1 LLQVELNRADVTLI
15 VPHPQSQKRQ
25 SGAGLY
31 WIGAGGYD
39 DGGKNPGCVQ
49 NRQIMTTGAS
59 AAAGE
64 AQRKLETRRAGSDGL
79 ALVLSGR
86 WCLDQALPAHEELD
100 AELRQGVRR
109 LAFDVAELGA
119 WDSGLLTFLAGVFK
133 ACAARDI
140 AVDQSGLP
148 QGVRHLLAMAC
159 AVPEQKVAGRG
170 MPEGGLFARVG
181 RAALESFRG
190 APAMLRFLGEIT
202 LSFLRLFTGR
212 ARFRASDMWIEIEQV
227 GPRALPIVSVISFL
241 VGLILAYLGADQ
253 LRLVGAQI
261 FIADLV
267 SIGMVREVGA
277 LMTGIIIA
285 GRTGAAFAAQLGTM
299 QVNEEIDAFKTLGIS
314 PVDFLVLPR
323 MLALMLMVPLLTLYS
338 GFVGMLAGLLVSTLI
353 FDISFF
359 EYYNE
364 TLRALELK
372 HFWVGL
378 SKGTVYGAMVAF
390 AGCLRGMQCG
400 RSAEAVGEA
409 ATSAVVTGILLIT
422 IAASVMTI
430 VYYQL
435 EI

>member
-1 LLQVELNRADVTLI
+1 MTLA
-15 VPHPQSQKRQ
+15 HE
-25 SGAGLY
+25 
-31 WIGAGGYD
+31 
-39 DGGKNPGCVQ
+39 
-49 NRQIMTTGAS
+49 

-64 AQRKLETRRAGSDGL
+64 AGRKLELRRPAEDSL
-79 ALVLSGR
+79 EVVLSGR
-86 WCLDQALPAHEELD
+86 WCLDGTLPARDAVERELG
-100 AELRQGVRR
+100 AGVRR
-109 LAFDVAELGA
+109 LTFAAGALGE
-119 WDSGLLTFLAGVFK
+119 WDSGLLTFLAGVLK
-133 ACAARDI
+133 ACAARGV
-140 AVDQSGLP
+140 AVEQGGLP
-148 QGVRHLLAMAC
+148 EGVRHLLAMAS
-159 AVPEQKVAGRG
+159 AVPEQKVPQRDAAAQSL
-170 MPEGGLFARVG
+170 PARVG
-181 RAALESFRG
+181 KATLELVRG

-202 LSFLRLFTGR
+202 LSFMRFFSGR
-212 ARFRASDMWIEIEQV
+212 AHFRMSDLWLEVEQV

-253 LRLVGAQI
+253 LKLVGAQI

-267 SIGMVREVGA
+267 AIGMVREVGA

-299 QVNEEIDAFKTLGIS
+299 QVNEEIDAFRTLGIS

-323 MLALMLMVPLLTLYS
+323 MLALMLMVPLLTLYA
-338 GFVGMLAGLLVSTLI
+338 GFVGMFAGLVVSVTI
-353 FDISFF
+353 FDISLF

-435 EI
+435 DI

>member
-1 LLQVELNRADVTLI
+1 MTNAVES
-15 VPHPQSQKRQ
+15 H
-25 SGAGLY
+25 
-31 WIGAGGYD
+31 
-39 DGGKNPGCVQ
+39 
-49 NRQIMTTGAS
+49 
-59 AAAGE
+59 AAGE
-64 AQRKLETRRAGSDGL
+64 AGQRLALRRPAEDGL
-79 ALVLSGR
+79 TVVLAGR
-86 WCLDQALPAHEELD
+86 WCLDETLPSHEAVERELSAAL
-100 AELRQGVRR
+100 RR
-109 LAFDVAELGA
+109 LTFDTAALGD
-119 WDSGLLTFLAGVFK
+119 WDSGLLTFLSGVLK
-133 ACAARDI
+133 ACAVRDI
-140 AVDQSGLP
+140 AVDQDGLP
-148 QGVRHLLAMAC
+148 EGLRRLLAMAF
-159 AVPEQKVAGRG
+159 AVPEQKVPPRAAAAQS
-170 MPEGGLFARVG
+170 LSARVG
-181 RAALESFRG
+181 AATLDLIRG

-202 LSFLRLFTGR
+202 LSFLRLFAGR
-212 ARFRASDMWIEIEQV
+212 ARFRVSDMWLEIEQV

-253 LRLVGAQI
+253 LKLVGAQI

-267 SIGMVREVGA
+267 AIGMVREVGA

-299 QVNEEIDAFKTLGIS
+299 QVNEEIDAFRTLGIS

-338 GFVGMLAGLLVSTLI
+338 GFVGMFAGLVVSVTI
-353 FDISFF
+353 FDISLF

-435 EI
+435 DI

>member
-1 LLQVELNRADVTLI
+1 MGNA
-15 VPHPQSQKRQ
+15 
-25 SGAGLY
+25 AGTHA
-31 WIGAGGYD
+31 AGG
-39 DGGKNPGCVQ
+39 
-49 NRQIMTTGAS
+49 TGPKLALHRTAEGDLTAVLTGRWRLDETLPSSDSIERELS
-59 AAAGE
+59 AA
-64 AQRKLETRRAGSDGL
+64 
-79 ALVLSGR
+79 
-86 WCLDQALPAHEELD
+86 
-100 AELRQGVRR
+100 VRR
-109 LAFDVAELGA
+109 LTFDAGALGE
-119 WDSGLLTFLAGVFK
+119 WDSGLLTFLAGALKV
-133 ACAARDI
+133 CAARGV
-140 AVDQSGLP
+140 AVDKEGLP
-148 QGVRHLLAMAC
+148 DGVRRLLAMAF
-159 AVPEQKVAGRG
+159 AVPEQKVSGRG
-170 MPEGGLFARVG
+170 AENGNLFARVG
-181 RAALESFRG
+181 KATQDFFRG

-202 LSFLRLFTGR
+202 LSFLRLLAGR
-212 ARFRASDMWIEIEQV
+212 ARFRASDMWLEIEQV

-253 LRLVGAQI
+253 LKLVGAQI

-267 SIGMVREVGA
+267 AIGMVREVGA

-338 GFVGMLAGLLVSTLI
+338 GFVGIFAGLLVSVTI

-390 AGCLRGMQCG
+390 AGCLRGVQCG

-422 IAASVMTI
+422 VAASVMTI

-435 EI
+435 DI

>member
-1 LLQVELNRADVTLI
+1 MGNAAGTHASGETRPKLALHRTAEDVLTVVLAGRWRLDEALPSGDGIEREL
-15 VPHPQSQKRQ
+15 
-25 SGAGLY
+25 
-31 WIGAGGYD
+31 
-39 DGGKNPGCVQ
+39 
-49 NRQIMTTGAS
+49 S
-59 AAAGE
+59 AA
-64 AQRKLETRRAGSDGL
+64 
-79 ALVLSGR
+79 
-86 WCLDQALPAHEELD
+86 
-100 AELRQGVRR
+100 VRR
-109 LAFDVAELGA
+109 LTFDAHALDE
-119 WDSGLLTFLAGVFK
+119 WDSGLLTFLAGTLK
-133 ACAARDI
+133 ACDARGI
-140 AVDQSGLP
+140 AVDKEGLP
-148 QGVRHLLAMAC
+148 DGVRRLLAMAF
-159 AVPEQKVAGRG
+159 AVPEQRLPRRG
-170 MPEGGLFARVG
+170 GEEGNLFARVG
-181 RAALESFRG
+181 KATLEFIRG

-202 LSFLRLFTGR
+202 LSFLRLSAGR
-212 ARFRASDMWIEIEQV
+212 ARFRLSDMWLEIEQV

-253 LRLVGAQI
+253 LKLVGAQI

-267 SIGMVREVGA
+267 AIGMVREVGA

-299 QVNEEIDAFKTLGIS
+299 QVNEEIDAFRTLGIS

-338 GFVGMLAGLLVSTLI
+338 GFVGMLAGLLVSVTI
-353 FDISFF
+353 FDISLF

-409 ATSAVVTGILLIT
+409 ATSAVVTAILLIT

-435 EI
+435 DI